1 MKYLYQFTVIL
12 AVSWIGEFLHAILPF
27 PFPASIYGLVL
38 MLVFL
43 KTGIIKLSQVKE
55 AGSFLLE
62 TMPVMFIPP
71 AVGLLNVAGE
81 VASIA
86 VPLFVISVLST
97 VCVMV
102 ATGKTSDFILSRQAA
117 KLSSQNAA
125 DHASN
130 AAAPDNK
137 ESGLNEK
144 EES

>member
-71 AVGLLNVAGE
+71 AVGLLNVTGE

-86 VPLFVISVLST
+86 VPLFIISVLST

-117 KLSSQNAA
+117 KSTSKDTAVHLAKPEVSG
-125 DHASN
+125 
-130 AAAPDNK
+130 K
-137 ESGLNEK
+137 EEPSLTEK

>member
-71 AVGLLNVAGE
+71 AVGLINVAGE

-86 VPLFVISVLST
+86 VPLFIISVFST

-117 KLSSQNAA
+117 KSTSKDTA
-125 DHASN
+125 DHFAKPEVSG
-130 AAAPDNK
+130 K
-137 ESGLNEK
+137 EEPSLTEK